1 MYALLGAKV
10 TFVSKNFSLDLWGEN
25 LTDTGYSTFYFMSI
39 KNSFLQR
46 GRPRQIG
53 VTLRFNFN

>member
-10 TFVSKNFSLDLWGEN
+10 TFVSKNCSLDLWGEN

-46 GRPRQIG
+46 GRPRQLG